1 MAKIKRL
8 TFFDKFALKK
18 NKLFS
23 LDTDEYLFLPFDFL
37 HQVLPLRFKFM
48 PESYISTENNTIN
61 GLISL
66 SKIHGNSSRIALL
79 QLCFSENDYSTG
91 QQLIEYIIAEYAS
104 KGATSFIVKI
114 DENSSDLLNLFS
126 SACGFRQCSF
136 ERLWEINKSNLNNNS
151 ELFIR
156 PFKNS
161 DSQKIAQL
169 FNDKIITHFKP
180 SLKRDKKEFE
190 DIMFQGL
197 THKQIFKYISE
208 NKQNSEIETFITIS
222 TSDNYNYSAEIIFP
236 DYLEPDYSSVF
247 NFVNKVISK
256 RTKDFKLYTK
266 SLGYLMNNDKYEN
279 YLRDQGHH
287 TVNTRIV
294 LTKDFYKEIKEP
306 SAIEKLVML
315 NTISTPTST

>member
-37 HQVLPLRFKFM
+37 HQVLPLKLKFM
-48 PESYISTENNTIN
+48 PESYISTENNSIN
-61 GLISL
+61 GLISVA
-66 SKIHGNSSRIALL
+66 KIHGNSSRVALL

-91 QQLIEYIIAEYAS
+91 QQLIEYIIAEFAS

-136 ERLWEINKSNLNNNS
+136 ERLWEINRDNLKNNS
-151 ELFIR
+151 NFFIR
-156 PFKNS
+156 PFKNN
-161 DSQKIAQL
+161 DAEKIAQL

-180 SLKRDKKEFE
+180 SLKREKEEFE
-190 DIMFQGL
+190 DVLLQGL
-197 THKQIFKYISE
+197 THKQIYKYIAE
-208 NKQNSEIETFITIS
+208 NKETSEIESFITIS
-222 TSDNYNYSAEIIFP
+222 TSDNYNYSSAIIFP
-236 DYLEPDYSSVF
+236 DYFEPDYSAVF
-247 NFVNKVISK
+247 SFINRIISR

-266 SLGYLMNNDKYEN
+266 TLGYLNNNDKFEN
-279 YLRDQGHH
+279 YLRENSH
-287 TVNTRIV
+287 TAVNTRIV

-306 SAIEKLVML
+306 TAIERLVML
-315 NTISTPTST
+315 NRISTPTST